1 MVLGFLLQY
10 ERVSEPQSE
19 LEVDRWIKKRGCTFP
34 ALATSRLPLF
44 TLVTLSPK
52 EKYRLLEREF
62 NLDTYRAWIQVSKVL
77 GLATDI
83 MKSAILLSRTQCSLC
98 WRRMLKMVWA
108 YQQECLGEL
117 PDLHQHH
124 DQQ

>member
-83 MKSAILLSRTQCSLC
+83 ICYFAVKNTVSAMLEKNAKGCVGISTRVSWRTSRSAST
-98 WRRMLKMVWA
+98 
-108 YQQECLGEL
+108 
-117 PDLHQHH
+117 P
-124 DQQ
+124 